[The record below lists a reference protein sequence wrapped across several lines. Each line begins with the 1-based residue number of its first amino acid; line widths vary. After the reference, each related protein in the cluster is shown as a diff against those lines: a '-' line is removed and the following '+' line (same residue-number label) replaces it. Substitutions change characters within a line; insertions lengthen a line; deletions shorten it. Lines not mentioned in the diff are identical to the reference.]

1 MNRNQVYDYLKG
13 IDELKPLFYKN
24 GRGYNVRFVP
34 KVWVKFTQIIINDW
48 YIENFYSI
56 TLLIQEMIIQ
66 GETSDM
72 EIHISAVVWLSKVV
86 MREFAIAL
94 HVAKLVVFEDFSRER
109 NADKFIV
116 NFHQVKAVLVPVN
129 GNKGLLHYASS
140 LIAQTF
146 DFHDGGSIVIL
157 AVFEGDVITYH

>member
-13 IDELKPLFYKN
+13 IDELKPLFYKY

-72 EIHISAVVWLSKVV
+72 EIHI
-86 MREFAIAL
+86 RYNNI
-94 HVAKLVVFEDFSRER
+94 
-109 NADKFIV
+109 DKFDV
-116 NFHQVKAVLVPVN
+116 QLE
-129 GNKGLLHYASS
+129 
-140 LIAQTF
+140 
-146 DFHDGGSIVIL
+146 
-157 AVFEGDVITYH
+157 EGYKIKK